1 MGPVSEPAKPSVG
14 IVDDSGARFLL
25 DDEIAPV
32 VDAII
37 AARVNNPGGA
47 R

>member
-1 MGPVSEPAKPSVG
+1 VP
-14 IVDDSGARFLL
+14 

-32 VDAII
+32 VDAIL
-37 AARVNNPGGA
+37 AARVDNPGGV